1 MTLDR
6 GYFLTHSPIEF
17 HFGQNAR
24 DFVVEEVP
32 LYDFSGEG
40 EHMVV
45 KIRKKGLSTWEMLD
59 ILSAH
64 TGIKK
69 RDFGYAGL
77 KDKEALTYQ
86 YISFNKMYREKIE
99 NFSHDQIKIVET
111 TFHNNKIK
119 RGHLKGNRFFIRL
132 KKVLPL
138 QAGKITQAIKKIE
151 AEGLPNFFGYQRFG
165 NDADNHIQGQKI
177 LEGSLKIKNISMRSF
192 LLNAYQSHLFN
203 AWLSKRLELSHMV
216 NSFTPAEVAGQ
227 YAELTEETAAA
238 LKQQPQFFKL
248 LRGDVISHYPHG
260 RLFFAEDLEEES
272 RRFCEKNTVPTGLLS
287 GKKSKKAVDEAGLFE
302 APFDTV
308 TTMLDGD
315 RRFAWVFPEEFEYE
329 FKEKEAWFEVKFFLP
344 KGSYATN
351 VIQEIAR
358 RDIR

>member
-1 MTLDR
+1 MTLSR
-6 GYFLTHSPIEF
+6 SYFLTHAPIDF
-17 HFGQNAR
+17 IFKQNSR

-99 NFSHDQIKIVET
+99 GFVHDQIKIVET

-138 QAGKITQAIKKIE
+138 QAGKIIQAIKTIE
-151 AEGLPNFFGYQRFG
+151 AQGLPNYFGFQRFG
-165 NDADNHIQGQKI
+165 NDGDNHIQGQQLI
-177 LEGSLKIKNISMRSF
+177 EGKLKVKNITMRNF

-203 AWLSKRLELSHMV
+203 AWLSKRVELSHMV
-216 NSFTPAEVAGQ
+216 GGFTPEEVAGE
-227 YAELTEETAAA
+227 YAELDRAAIEV
-238 LKQQPQFFKL
+238 LKKQPQFLKIL
-248 LRGDVISHYPHG
+248 KGDVISHYPYG
-260 RLFFAEDLEEES
+260 RLFFADNLEEES
-272 RRFCEKNTVPTGLLS
+272 QRFFEKKTVPTGLLS
-287 GKKSKKAVDEAGLFE
+287 GKKCKKAEDDAGKFE
-302 APFDTV
+302 APFDTI
-308 TTMLDGD
+308 TALDGD
-315 RRFAWVFPEEFEYE
+315 RRFAWIFPEEFEYTH
-329 FKEKEAWFEVKFFLP
+329 KENEAWFEMKFFLP
-344 KGSYATN
+344 KGCYATN
-351 VIQEIAR
+351 VIQEIAK